1 MTGDSH
7 SNDDSDFLDDDF
19 VVEDIVGKNDDLED
33 LFDEPA
39 AGPADSE
46 GNATDSDAAASGD
59 PDEDDLLFS
68 DHTEGIEPTEE
79 FQKPTFAE
87 DGDSQWDGERLDL
100 ESVGVPAENTEGED
114 QEAADPELQ
123 EAEQSFAD
131 ELDHMLHDEED
142 FAIESEDE
150 LELVVDGTDDDGV
163 SEFEQSGPFVLD
175 DGDGLWSE
183 DLESAASDDTEEIV
197 LDDGADDTGDTDD
210 TFEVAA
216 EFDEPV
222 VAEEPISAD
231 VAATEDFSELPTMA
245 EFGGFGQAEDEIE
258 LIEDGE
264 ADLVVEEDAGFAP
277 MSAAE
282 QMVGDAFGDNET
294 IVSEGPG
301 AAVPG
306 DEVEEVSGLELL
318 DTAGNDAGGP
328 GWEPLPERSMDGLSE
343 VDEVQRTEDEEY
355 DTSGYEEDEVYEG
368 EEGEES
374 YDEEGY
380 DEAAVAEE
388 GPLEDVEGHD
398 IYGEDSDRA
407 VVLGGPGSQRRS
419 RTLLMSLAAS
429 FLFVGIA
436 ATLVVRPQW
445 FGLSVEPERVARV
458 NLTRPK
464 VEVAVGEP
472 NAVAVAPVE
481 KPEANKPVAGNP
493 GTGSPETGNPASGN
507 PASGN
512 PAAGSPA
519 TGNPK
524 TGNPVAGKP
533 AGGTPEGGE
542 PTTGSQAESPQP
554 TQGAKPVAGPA
565 KQPEGLANGSEQPKP
580 VNQPESAQGTETT
593 LPVQPIAVASKPGQ
607 GPAVVKPVGS
617 QPSTTG
623 TGTPTPET
631 SWPVAVSK
639 PVDKPQ
645 TDKPAL
651 VPFGDGL
658 LVGANKGMKSARA
671 IDGVMP
677 GSRAFAQLHNGN
689 YFIGKVKQVADETIT
704 LRLASGEVT
713 LATNE
718 ISQLTRLGSSDYDE
732 LQKATKGFVRLTNNN
747 RLIGGIISRIA
758 DDHVVLEVR
767 KNRVMLPKS
776 VIGEIVS
783 GKEEDSK
790 VRLGT
795 TTEEENWVRTLAERE
810 LGSGQGAAPPIKP
823 TGNPSA
829 KPASPTGQPPR

>member
-39 AGPADSE
+39 AEPADSE
-46 GNATDSDAAASGD
+46 GNASDSEAAASGED
-59 PDEDDLLFS
+59 DEDDLLFS
-68 DHTEGIEPTEE
+68 DHTEGIEASEE

-87 DGDSQWDGERLDL
+87 DGDTQWDGEKLDL
-100 ESVGVPAENTEGED
+100 ESVGVPADDAEGD
-114 QEAADPELQ
+114 ELEVAESDLEQ
-123 EAEQSFAD
+123 AEQGFAN
-131 ELDHMLHDEED
+131 ELDSMLSDEED
-142 FAIESEDE
+142 FAIESDDE
-150 LELVVDGTDDDGV
+150 LELVGDGADDDGI

-183 DLESAASDDTEEIV
+183 ELESAESDDSEEIV
-197 LDDGADDTGDTDD
+197 LDDGVDDVV
-210 TFEVAA
+210 EVAA
-216 EFDEPV
+216 EFEVPVGDDPFADEV
-222 VAEEPISAD
+222 VAEEG
-231 VAATEDFSELPTMA
+231 ATEDFSELPTVA
-245 EFGGFGQAEDEIE
+245 AFDNLGEGDDEIE
-258 LIEDGE
+258 LVTDDAAE
-264 ADLVVEEDAGFAP
+264 ATEEAGFTP
-277 MSAAE
+277 MSAAD
-282 QMVGDAFGDNET
+282 QLMADSFGENET
-294 IVSEGPG
+294 IVTEGPG

-318 DTAGNDAGGP
+318 DAAGNDAGGP

-343 VDEVQRTEDEEY
+343 VDEVQRTEEEEY

-368 EEGEES
+368 EEGYE
-374 YDEEGY
+374 EEGY
-380 DEAAVAEE
+380 DEAAEADEE
-388 GPLEDVEGHD
+388 HLEDVEGHD

-419 RTLLMSLAAS
+419 RTMLLSLAAS
-429 FLFVGIA
+429 FLFIGVA

-445 FGLSVEPERVARV
+445 YGLSVEPERVARV

-472 NAVAVAPVE
+472 KAVPVAPVANTE
-481 KPEANKPVAGNP
+481 TNKQPEANTTKPEAGNP
-493 GTGSPETGNPASGN
+493 ETSQPETS
-507 PASGN
+507 
-512 PAAGSPA
+512 
-519 TGNPK
+519 
-524 TGNPVAGKP
+524 
-533 AGGTPEGGE
+533 
-542 PTTGSQAESPQP
+542 QP
-554 TQGAKPVAGPA
+554 TEG
-565 KQPEGLANGSEQPKP
+565 KQPEGPATKPEGPTTEPKVIANGAEQPKP
-580 VNQPESAQGTETT
+580 VTQPEPAQGTETT
-593 LPVQPIAVASKPGQ
+593 LPAQPIAI
-607 GPAVVKPVGS
+607 
-617 QPSTTG
+617 
-623 TGTPTPET
+623 
-631 SWPVAVSK
+631 VSK
-639 PVDKPQ
+639 PVEEPPAAQPAGNDQPATNNGAPTTATPETNWPVAISKPEEQ
-645 TDKPAL
+645 PQPNKPAL

-658 LVGANKGMKSARA
+658 LVGANKGMKAARA
-671 IDGVMP
+671 MDGVMP

-713 LATNE
+713 LATND
-718 ISQLTRLGSSDYDE
+718 ISQLTRLGSTDYDE

-795 TTEEENWVRTLAERE
+795 TSEEENWVRSLAERE
-810 LGSGQGAAPPIKP
+810 LGSGQGATPAVRKPDKAPV
-823 TGNPSA
+823 A
-829 KPASPTGQPPR
+829 PAVPRTANPPR